1 MKGSPVHC
9 NARTLNFSLSYP
21 LPTAPG
27 NSLVLP
33 FDAVNRLSFK
43 RMRYLPGRGENKA
56 SS

>member
-33 FDAVNRLSFK
+33 LDAVIRFFK
-43 RMRYLPGRGENKA
+43 QIRYLPGRGENKA